1 MQSADTVPTRIA
13 PIQRRL
19 VTDQVIDRLIPAI
32 ATGAFPPGHRLT
44 EENLAAELRV
54 SRVPVREAM
63 RELWL
68 QGILSSSPGRGWKI
82 AAFDERQIREVC
94 TVRVALESMMIGDAI
109 PALRADPSRFAEL
122 DAALNA
128 IRAGAAN
135 GDVDQV
141 RRADVDFHRA
151 AIAVA
156 GHTLGQSVWEGIS
169 RQVLIIFGLEIQSHP
184 DLGAVVAQH
193 EELRRFLAEGD
204 PADLVPVL
212 REHIT
217 GWRSRSAAQPV
228 TDESTAKWGEQ
239 RCFDRLSGKWGRR
252 WS

>member
-1 MQSADTVPTRIA
+1 MQGEDRVPARIT
-13 PIQRRL
+13 PIRRRL

-68 QGILSSSPGRGWKI
+68 QGILSSAPGRGWKI
-82 AAFDERQIREVC
+82 AAFDERQIREVY
-94 TVRVALESMMIGDAI
+94 TVRVALESMMLGNAI
-109 PALRADPSRFAEL
+109 PALRAEPSRFVEL

-128 IRAGAAN
+128 MRNGAAG
-135 GDVDQV
+135 GDIEQV

-151 AIAVA
+151 ALSVA
-156 GHTLGQSVWEGIS
+156 GHTLGLGIWEGIS

-184 DLGAVVAQH
+184 DLDAVVAQH

-204 PADLVPVL
+204 PADLEPVL
-212 REHIT
+212 HEHIT
-217 GWRSRSAAQPV
+217 GWRLRSAARPM
-228 TDESTAKWGEQ
+228 TDQSTANGEKN
-239 RCFDRLSGKWGRR
+239 DDSIA
-252 WS
+252 

>member
-1 MQSADTVPTRIA
+1 MQSADKESGRIA
-13 PIQRRL
+13 PIRRRL

-68 QGILSSSPGRGWKI
+68 QGILSSAPGRGWKI
-82 AAFDERQIREVC
+82 ADFDERQIGEVYS
-94 TVRVALESMMIGDAI
+94 VRVALESMMLGEAI
-109 PALRADPSRFAEL
+109 PRFRADSSLFKDL
-122 DAALNA
+122 DAAL
-128 IRAGAAN
+128 RRMRDGAAV
-135 GDVDQV
+135 GDVEQV

-151 AIAVA
+151 GISVA
-156 GHTLGQSVWEGIS
+156 GHTLGLSIWEGIS
-169 RQVLIIFGLEIQSHP
+169 RQVLIIFGLEIRSHP
-184 DLGAVVAQH
+184 DLDAVVAQH

-204 PADLVPVL
+204 PADLVSVL

-217 GWRSRSAAQPV
+217 GWRSRLAAQPL
-228 TDESTAKWGEQ
+228 TDESTANGEKN
-239 RCFDRLSGKWGRR
+239 DVSIT
-252 WS
+252 